1 MTTLSE
7 RLTQQG
13 REIPENTESHPDLVF
28 LQCPGHRGNFH
39 AKAGNCYEDW
49 KTHIGSADGAAAQ
62 SVADIELYPYSGAMQ
77 YAVSV
82 TIG

>member
-1 MTTLSE
+1 MVKSTIVWCFCNARVT
-7 RLTQQG
+7 G
-13 REIPENTESHPDLVF
+13 
-28 LQCPGHRGNFH
+28 GNFH
-39 AKAGNCYEDW
+39 AKAGNCYENW